1 MSAVVLFVTRG
12 GSDELRFI
20 LQRRDTAEPMVIEAR
35 TTLDDEQR
43 RNIAQTLE
51 PFAECVR
58 GFPQDEA
65 RFRNVGEV
73 LYSIALPQ
81 LIRKQLSEIN
91 VPITILT
98 DDPTIPWEIIHDG
111 SDFLSLRL
119 PVARQLI
126 FEAQLAG
133 YLRPLEVK
141 PREFS
146 ALIIADPTEDLPGS
160 RLEGEALHALFSEH
174 GHSEILLGRYANW
187 SNIQGMLV
195 RQPYSVIHI
204 CGHVD
209 YDHSRR
215 QHSIRLRDGWL
226 SSDDVLPTFKGRP
239 LVFLNACYSDLQVQT
254 ETIGKRTE
262 SLARAFMLGNENG
275 AASAVVGTM
284 WRVPDEPLECAMEFS
299 LDFYRHLMDGGT
311 MGEAMRLSRQA
322 ARNQNRGPMVWS
334 PYVIYADPAQAP
346 FGHCDSASSANQES
360 SLSATRE
367 KGAPNP
373 PSGDEVTPT
382 AAPGTDDT
390 EDAPAANPL
399 GTAGRKVLRIA
410 LGEMSALDQD
420 LLSSMHLL
428 IGMCLAPVEELTST
442 LEASRVDPNDICEE
456 ARRQTRQLLSN
467 QGQFGVSASAAQLLV
482 SAARFAEHSGR
493 DRVSGLDLLTA
504 MLSVE
509 ESQAVRILA
518 KFGIQRETFTHPAD
532 SDVEQ
537 IPPEWFDDTTLKA
550 MAYADRL
557 SREGGIDFVPTPHL
571 LVGLILCNADGTLA
585 LLSKSGVDL
594 DNLCAQL
601 TLIDE
606 TATRP
611 ANDTESPLPATHRLT
626 RVIKRARR
634 LARNGTDA
642 KISEKCLLQAILEE
656 DGFTSQKLALAGL
669 DPTALLESL
678 KNKRNPDYLP

>member
-1 MSAVVLFVTRG
+1 MSAVVLLVSRD

-20 LQRRDTAEPMVIEAR
+20 LQRRDTAEPMVMEAR
-35 TTLDDEQR
+35 TTLDEEQR
-43 RNIAQTLE
+43 RNIARTLE

-58 GFPQDEA
+58 GFPQDEVK
-65 RFRNVGEV
+65 FRNVGEV

-81 LIRKQLSEIN
+81 LIRKQLSEIK

-146 ALIIADPTEDLPGS
+146 ALVIADPTEDLPGS
-160 RLEGEALHALFSEH
+160 RLEGEALHALFSAH
-174 GHSEILLGRYANW
+174 GHSEILLGRHATW

-195 RQPYSVIHI
+195 QQPYSVIHI

-209 YDHSRR
+209 FDHNRR

-239 LVFLNACYSDLQVQT
+239 LVFLNACYSDLQVKT
-254 ETIGKRTE
+254 ETIGRRTE

-299 LDFYRHLMDGGT
+299 LVFYRHLIDGGT
-311 MGEAMRLSRQA
+311 MGEAMRLSREV
-322 ARNQNRGPMVWS
+322 ARKQNRGPMVWS

-346 FGHCDSASSANQES
+346 FGQNDSVPSAN
-360 SLSATRE
+360 
-367 KGAPNP
+367 
-373 PSGDEVTPT
+373 
-382 AAPGTDDT
+382 
-390 EDAPAANPL
+390 EDAPLSVGMEAGGSEQPSGNEVDTARLPEAEHIENAAAANPL
-399 GTAGRKVLRIA
+399 DNTGRKVLRIA

-428 IGMCLAPVEELTST
+428 IGMCLAPVEELTNT
-442 LEASRVDPNDICEE
+442 LKASRIDPKDICEA
-456 ARRQTRQLLSN
+456 ARRLAKQVLPN
-467 QGQFGVSASAAQLLV
+467 KGQFGISASAAQLLV
-482 SAARFAEHSGR
+482 SAARFAKHR
-493 DRVSGLDLLTA
+493 DHDRVSGLDLLTA
-504 MLSVE
+504 MLSIQD
-509 ESQAVRILA
+509 SQAVQILA
-518 KFGIQRETFTHPAD
+518 RFGIQIQTLTNPVDNNAGQ
-532 SDVEQ
+532 VQ
-537 IPPEWFDDTTLKA
+537 PEWFDDTTLKA
-550 MAYADRL
+550 VTYADRL

-571 LVGLILCNADGTLA
+571 LVGLIRGNADKTIA
-585 LLSKSGVDL
+585 LLRECEVDL
-594 DNLCAQL
+594 DKLCAQL
-601 TLIDE
+601 TLSDE
-606 TATRP
+606 SAINP
-611 ANDTESPLPATHRLT
+611 AGNTGAPLPTTERANR
-626 RVIKRARR
+626 IIMRARR

-642 KISEKCLLQAILEE
+642 KIGEKALLQAILEE
-656 DGFTSQKLALAGL
+656 DGFTSQQFARMGL
-669 DPTALLESL
+669 DPKAMLETL
-678 KNKRNPDYLP
+678 RHDKN

>member
-1 MSAVVLFVTRG
+1 MSAVVLFVSRG

-20 LQRRDTAEPMVIEAR
+20 LQRRDTAEPMVMEAR
-35 TTLDDEQR
+35 TTLDEEQR
-43 RNIAQTLE
+43 RNIARTLE

-81 LIRKQLSEIN
+81 LIRKQLSEIE

-146 ALIIADPTEDLPGS
+146 ALVIADPTEDLPGS
-160 RLEGEALHALFSEH
+160 RLEGEALHALFAAR
-174 GHSEILLGRYANW
+174 GHSEILLGRHATW

-195 RQPYSVIHI
+195 QQPYSVIHI

-209 YDHSRR
+209 YDHNRH

-239 LVFLNACYSDLQVQT
+239 LVFLNACYSDLQVKT
-254 ETIGKRTE
+254 ETIGRRTE

-299 LDFYRHLMDGGT
+299 LVFYRHLIDGGT
-311 MGEAMRLSRQA
+311 LGEAMRLSREA

-346 FGHCDSASSANQES
+346 FSQDDSEPSVDND
-360 SLSATRE
+360 
-367 KGAPNP
+367 APFNN
-373 PSGDEVTPT
+373 GDEASDQDLPSCNEVGSTSV
-382 AAPGTDDT
+382 PGA
-390 EDAPAANPL
+390 EDRKNTGTSNPL
-399 GTAGRKVLRIA
+399 DTTGRKVLRIA

-428 IGMCLAPVEELTST
+428 IGMCLAPVEELTNT
-442 LEASRVDPNDICEE
+442 LKASRIDPKEICED
-456 ARRQTRQLLSN
+456 ARRQAKQMIPN
-467 QGQFGVSASAAQLLV
+467 KGQFGISASAAQLLV
-482 SAARFAEHSGR
+482 TAARFANHR
-493 DRVSGLDLLTA
+493 DHDRVSGMDLLRA
-504 MLSVE
+504 MLAVKD
-509 ESQAVRILA
+509 SQAVQILTR
-518 KFGIQRETFTHPAD
+518 FGIQSETFTKAAD
-532 SDVEQ
+532 SDVCPVQ
-537 IPPEWFDDTTLKA
+537 PEWFDDTTLKA
-550 MAYADRL
+550 VIYADRL
-557 SREGGIDFVPTPHL
+557 SRESGIDFVPTPHL
-571 LVGLILCNADGTLA
+571 LVGLIRANADKTIA
-585 LLSKSGVDL
+585 LLREWEADL
-594 DNLCAQL
+594 NKLCTQL
-601 TLIDE
+601 TLIDKP
-606 TATRP
+606 ATNP
-611 ANDTESPLPATHRLT
+611 ADITESPLPTTHRLN
-626 RVIKRARR
+626 RIIKRAHR

-642 KISEKCLLQAILEE
+642 KISEKSLLQAILEE
-656 DGFTSQKLALAGL
+656 DGFTSKQLALMGI
-669 DPTALLESL
+669 DPKALLETL
-678 KNKRNPDYLP
+678 RHDRK